1 MQTLK
6 SSPGCMIVILYSK
19 NSTQLEF
26 MKEWSVYTLGV
37 AVLLFWDL
45 GLSPHRSSVNL
56 LCYRVVFREVG
67 T

>member
-1 MQTLK
+1 
-6 SSPGCMIVILYSK
+6 
-19 NSTQLEF
+19 
-26 MKEWSVYTLGV
+26 MKEWSLYTLGV

-45 GLSPHRSSVNL
+45 GLSRHQSSVNL